1 MFQVCA
7 PLSEQV
13 LSLPLPLPTSSQ
25 SGHQPQGLQSRTQ
38 GLSTFA
44 VQINH
49 FTVAHLNVLSS
60 SNREQASSPLLQL
73 SSQAAFSSFLFLC
86 YLPVFLPELLAQFL
100 LYNLP
105 KNPPE
110 APRSPG
116 SGATQRDGQHE
127 GQRDASLLGPDTQS
141 CSEARNSHHP
151 LH

>member
-7 PLSEQV
+7 PLRFYPCRSLCLHHPSQGISPWGSRPAPRAWPRL
-13 LSLPLPLPTSSQ
+13 LS
-25 SGHQPQGLQSRTQ
+25 R
-38 GLSTFA
+38 
-44 VQINH
+44 
-49 FTVAHLNVLSS
+49 LNISLLSS
-60 SNREQASSPLLQL
+60 SNREQAPSPLLQL

-86 YLPVFLPELLAQFL
+86 YLPVSLPELLAQFL

-116 SGATQRDGQHE
+116 SSATQRDRQHE
-127 GQRDASLLGPDTQS
+127 GQRGALLLGPDTQS